1 MPASPTPAAP
11 ASTDPAARG
20 SRGPRGEGV
29 AVVLVSHDGQRWL
42 PTVLEGL
49 AAQTRPP
56 DRVVAVDTG
65 SKDESANLLEAA
77 LSRGRLGQGEVV
89 RSTSRSSFPDA
100 VRAGL
105 ERLAATGAPPEW
117 IWLLH
122 DDSTPAPDA
131 LAELLAAAQAHPQAD
146 VLGPK
151 LREWPSLRRL
161 LELGVSISG
170 TGQRETGLERGEY
183 DQGQHDDLR
192 EVLAVNTAG
201 MLVRRDVLVAL
212 DGFDPSLPVFGND
225 VDFGWR
231 AAAAGR
237 TTLVVP
243 SAVVF
248 HAEAAHRGVRRTPL
262 TGRRTHYQ
270 ERRASLWTLLANAS
284 RGRLGPLVVRLVLGT
299 LLRMLGFLLV
309 RSPGEALDDLA
320 ALVSVLSRPGDLRS
334 ARARRRSMVAAASA
348 TSGAEPD
355 RERVRRLLPPWW
367 LPYRHGLDAIS
378 DLVAAL
384 SNTAADVAERRRAAA
399 AAADPSSMAVRRV
412 RTDEDDDLAD
422 VGVLARLVTNPVA
435 VLTVLSVIALVVAA
449 RDGVG
454 AVSGGALSPAPDSV
468 GRWWSLYL
476 ESWHPLAQ
484 GTPVPAPAYLL
495 PLALLASVLGPV
507 GAVSIVLVAA
517 APVAM
522 WGAWRFLRVVGRLAS
537 DQGASRWLL
546 LGASTAYAVLP
557 LASGAWGAG
566 RLGPVVAAALL
577 PWVAHATLGFADP
590 EVDRRWRAAWRAGLL
605 LALTTCFTPLAW
617 VWAVLLAT
625 LLLALALSLAPSVGR
640 ARSTWGPPATALA
653 TVPVLLA
660 PWWVPLLVHGASA
673 GLLLD
678 AGRPL
683 DPATGGVASGAD
695 APLALVLGR
704 VGDPATLGAPWWL
717 GVVPLVLA
725 VLALVPRASRPGV
738 LGCWVV
744 ALATALMVLLV
755 APVRLGGDL
764 VPGTG
769 FLLVAWQGC
778 LVVAV
783 VLGAQ
788 GALASSRRTGRAGDG
803 VGDARPGRARRASTA
818 VLALAAVAV
827 PVGGLGWS
835 LVLAGDELV
844 SDPVTDVPAYMVQS
858 AMSGPERGVLVIRG
872 SVQQGLTYA
881 VLRDDGVGLGED
893 EVLALAAA
901 DPALDADVTE
911 LVSRPRPAVVQ
922 QLAGAGLEYVVM
934 PAPADGSVAAGLDAT
949 DGLVQASAEN
959 RETRAWRVDEPL
971 DPSAVD
977 GPGSWWRGVLLVLQA
992 LAVLTVLVLALPT
1005 TRARRP

>member
-1 MPASPTPAAP
+1 M
-11 ASTDPAARG
+11 
-20 SRGPRGEGV
+20 

-42 PTVLEGL
+42 PTVLQGL
-49 AAQTRPP
+49 AAQTHPV

-65 SKDESANLLEAA
+65 SKDESANLLESA
-77 LSRGRLGQGEVV
+77 LGPGGQQGEVV

-100 VRAGL
+100 VRTGL
-105 ERLAATGAPPEW
+105 ERLAVTGTPPEW

-122 DDSTPAPDA
+122 DDATPAPDA
-131 LAELLAAAQAHPQAD
+131 LAELLAAARAHPAAD

-201 MLVRRDVLVAL
+201 MLVRRDLLVAL

-248 HAEAAHRGVRRTPL
+248 HAEAAHRGLRRTPL

-270 ERRASLWTLLANAS
+270 ERRAALWTLLANAS
-284 RGRLGPLVVRLVLGT
+284 RGRLGLLVVRLVLGT
-299 LLRMLGFLLV
+299 MVRMLGFVLV

-334 ARARRRSMVAAASA
+334 ARRRRRQTVVAG
-348 TSGAEPD
+348 SGEPD
-355 RERVRRLLPPWW
+355 RDRVRRLLPPWW
-367 LPYRHGLDAIS
+367 LPYRHGLDVVS
-378 DLVAAL
+378 DLAAAL
-384 SNTAADVAERRRAAA
+384 TNTAADVAERRRTAT
-399 AAADPSSMAVRRV
+399 AAADPSSMAARRKRV
-412 RTDEDDDLAD
+412 DEDDDLAD
-422 VGVLARLVTNPVA
+422 AGMLARLVTNPVA
-435 VLTVLSVIALVVAA
+435 VLSVLSVIALVVAA
-449 RDGVG
+449 RAGVG

-476 ESWHPLAQ
+476 DSWHPLAQ
-484 GTPVPAPAYLL
+484 GTPVPAPASLL
-495 PLALLASVLGPV
+495 PLALLGSVLSPV
-507 GAVSIVLVAA
+507 GAVSVVLVAA

-522 WGAWRFLRVVGRLAS
+522 WGAWRFLRVIGRLAS

-557 LASGAWGAG
+557 LASGAWGTG
-566 RLGPVVAAALL
+566 RLGPVVASALL
-577 PWVAHATLGFADP
+577 PWVAHAALGFADP
-590 EVDRRWRAAWRAGLL
+590 EEDRRWRAAWRTGLL

-617 VWAVLLAT
+617 AWAVLLGA
-625 LLLALALSLAPSVGR
+625 LLLVLALWLAPSVGR
-640 ARSTWGPPATALA
+640 ARSTWAPPVTALA

-660 PWWVPLLVHGASA
+660 PWWVPLLVHGAAA

-678 AGRPL
+678 VGRTL
-683 DPATGGVASGAD
+683 DLARGGVAGGAS
-695 APLALVLGR
+695 APLSILLGR
-704 VGDPATLGAPWWL
+704 VGDLSTLGAPGWL
-717 GVVPLVLA
+717 GVVPVVLA
-725 VLALVPRASRPGV
+725 GLALVPRATRPGV
-738 LGCWVV
+738 LVSWAV
-744 ALATALMVLLV
+744 ALVTALAVLLV

-788 GALASSRRTGRAGDG
+788 GALASSVRTRRGGRTLA
-803 VGDARPGRARRASTA
+803 A
-818 VLALAAVAV
+818 VLALVAVLV

-835 LVLAGDELV
+835 LALGGDELV
-844 SDPVTDVPAYMVQS
+844 SDPPTDVPAYMVQS
-858 AMSGPERGVLVIRG
+858 AMTGPEHGVLVIRG
-872 SVQQGLTYA
+872 SVQEGLTYA
-881 VLRDDGVGLGED
+881 VLRDDGVSLGED
-893 EVLALAAA
+893 EVLALAAD
-901 DPALDADVTE
+901 DPALDADVTA
-911 LVSRPRPAVVQ
+911 LVSRPRPAVIQ
-922 QLAGAGLEYVVM
+922 QLAAAGLEYVVM

-971 DPSAVD
+971 DPGAVD
-977 GPGSWWRGVLLVLQA
+977 GPGSWWRGLLLVVQA
-992 LAVLTVLVLALPT
+992 LAVVAVLVLALPT
-1005 TRARRP
+1005 TRERRP